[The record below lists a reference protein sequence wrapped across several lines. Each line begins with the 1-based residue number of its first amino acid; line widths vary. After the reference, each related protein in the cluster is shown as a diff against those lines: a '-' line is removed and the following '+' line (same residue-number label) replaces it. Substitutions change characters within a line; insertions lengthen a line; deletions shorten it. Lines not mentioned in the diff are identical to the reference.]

1 MLIDEKQAAR
11 RLIQAQERFLPA
23 IEEKRLT
30 PMMPEDL
37 MQAIGYTDGSEM
49 FEQDLALLLAHGSL
63 VKTRKNKIG
72 LPAHLGL
79 VPGRIQGNARGFAFL
94 VPDDREREMDVFLP
108 SGALMGALHG
118 DRVLVR
124 VTGHSRRNGKESR
137 EGEVARVL
145 VRANPRIVG
154 RFDRP
159 QESAFVVP
167 DDVRISKH
175 IHIPHRHTHNAKP
188 GDKVVVEV
196 TMWPD
201 DARVPDGRVIEII
214 GHVDQPGTDVRS
226 IIRMF
231 DLPEEF
237 PAGVKA
243 AAKRVPQQVGEED
256 LKGREDFRDE
266 MIFTIDGEDAKDFDD
281 AVSIQALDPGTYRL
295 GVYIADVS
303 HYVKENAALDKEALE
318 RGTSVY
324 LVDRVI
330 PMLPFELSNG
340 ICSLN
345 EGVDRLVLAC
355 IADIGADGQIL
366 SYRLSEGVI
375 RSKHRMTYN
384 KVYAIM
390 QNDPE
395 LCKQYVDIV
404 PHVRHMQ
411 QLMKILQHKRVAR
424 GAVDFDVPEAE
435 IILDE
440 KGVAIDIEKRE
451 RNDAHRMIEEFM
463 LAANEMVA
471 GYLKKKKSPALFRV
485 HESPDAEKMQ
495 DFSMFVGA
503 QGFRLREPITPK
515 VLQDLLRQVKGHAE
529 EGIISR
535 LMLRS
540 MMKARYSEQDLGHF
554 GLAARDYCHF
564 TSPIRR
570 YPDLVVH
577 RLVRQNLRGQMNK
590 ARRERWIKRLP
601 DIAEQTSLCERKAM
615 DAERAADDRKKAE
628 YMLSHIG
635 EEFEGTVSGVS
646 GYGFYVEL
654 PNTIEGL
661 VHISTLDDDYYVY
674 DEAHYR
680 LIGQHTHRVFRLGDK
695 VRVRASKADIES
707 HNVDFVLAEKEE

>member
-1 MLIDEKQAAR
+1 
-11 RLIQAQERFLPA
+11 
-23 IEEKRLT
+23 
-30 PMMPEDL
+30 
-37 MQAIGYTDGSEM
+37 MQTIGYEGTGEE
-49 FEQDLALLLAHGSL
+49 FEQDLSLLLAHGSV

-72 LPAHLGL
+72 LPNHLGL
-79 VPGRIQGNARGFAFL
+79 VVGRIQGNARGFAFL
-94 VPDDREREMDVFLP
+94 VPDNREQEMDVFLP
-108 SGALMGALHG
+108 SGALLGALHG

-137 EGEVARVL
+137 EGEVTRVL
-145 VRANPRIVG
+145 VRANNRIVG

-175 IHIPHRHTHNAKP
+175 IHIPHRHTKNAKV

-196 TMWPD
+196 TMWPS
-201 DARVPDGRVIEII
+201 DARVPDGRVIEVI
-214 GHVDQPGTDVRS
+214 GHMDDPGTDVRS
-226 IIRMF
+226 IVRMF
-231 DLPEEF
+231 NLPEEF
-237 PAGVKA
+237 PPGVKG
-243 AAKRVPQQVGEED
+243 AAKRVPQQVTEEE
-256 LKGREDFRDE
+256 LKGREDLRDK
-266 MIFTIDGEDAKDFDD
+266 MIFTVDGEDAKDFDD
-281 AVSIQALDPGTYRL
+281 AVSIEALDNGAYRL

-303 HYVKENAALDKEALE
+303 YYVKENGALDKEALE

-345 EGVDRLVLAC
+345 EGVDRMVLAC
-355 IADIGADGQIL
+355 TADIGTDGQIL
-366 SYRLSEGVI
+366 DYRLSEAVI
-375 RSKHRMTYN
+375 HSKHRMTYS

-390 QNDPE
+390 QKDE
-395 LCKQYVDIV
+395 QLCREYVDLV
-404 PHVRHMQ
+404 PHVRHMHK
-411 QLMKILQHKRVAR
+411 LMQILHQKRVAR
-424 GAVDFDVPEAE
+424 GAVGFDVPEAE

-440 KGVAIDIEKRE
+440 KGKAIDIERRE

-463 LAANEMVA
+463 LTANEIVA
-471 GYLKKKKSPALFRV
+471 GYLKKKKQPALFRV
-485 HESPDAEKMQ
+485 HEAPDADKIQ
-495 DFSMFVGA
+495 DFSQFVGA
-503 QGFRLREPITPK
+503 LGFRLAEPVTPK
-515 VLQDLLRQVKGHAE
+515 ALQELLGKAKGHAE
-529 EGIISR
+529 EGIVSR

-577 RLVRQNLRGQMNK
+577 RLVRQSLRGQLTK
-590 ARRERWIKRLP
+590 VRQEKWIKRLP

-628 YMLSHIG
+628 YMLNHIG
-635 EEFEGTVSGVS
+635 EEFDGTVSGVS

-654 PNTIEGL
+654 PSTIEGL

-680 LIGQHTHRVFRLGDK
+680 LIGQNTHRIFRLGDK

-707 HNVDFVLAEKEE
+707 RNVDFVLAEKEEH

>member
-1 MLIDEKQAAR
+1 
-11 RLIQAQERFLPA
+11 
-23 IEEKRLT
+23 
-30 PMMPEDL
+30 
-37 MQAIGYTDGSEM
+37 MQTIGYEGTAEE
-49 FEQDLALLLAHGSL
+49 FEQDLSLLLAHGSV

-72 LPAHLGL
+72 LPNHLGL
-79 VPGRIQGNARGFAFL
+79 VVGRIQGNARGFAFL
-94 VPDDREREMDVFLP
+94 VPDNREQEMDVFLP
-108 SGALMGALHG
+108 SGALLGALHG

-137 EGEVARVL
+137 EGEVTRVL
-145 VRANPRIVG
+145 VRANNRIVG

-175 IHIPHRHTHNAKP
+175 IHIPHRHTKNAKV

-196 TMWPD
+196 TMWPS
-201 DARVPDGRVIEII
+201 DARVPDGRVIEVI
-214 GHVDQPGTDVRS
+214 GHMDDPGTDVRS
-226 IIRMF
+226 IVRMF
-231 DLPEEF
+231 NLPEEF
-237 PAGVKA
+237 PPGVKG
-243 AAKRVPQQVGEED
+243 AAKRVPQQVTEEE
-256 LKGREDFRDE
+256 LKGREDLRDK
-266 MIFTIDGEDAKDFDD
+266 MIFTVDGEDAKDFDD
-281 AVSIQALDPGTYRL
+281 AVSIEALDNGVYRL

-303 HYVKENAALDKEALE
+303 YYVKENGALDKEALE

-345 EGVDRLVLAC
+345 EGVDRMVLAC
-355 IADIGADGQIL
+355 TADIGTDGQIL
-366 SYRLSEGVI
+366 DYRLSEAVI
-375 RSKHRMTYN
+375 HSKHRMTYN

-390 QNDPE
+390 QKDE
-395 LCKQYVDIV
+395 QLCREYVDLV
-404 PHVRHMQ
+404 PHVRHMHK
-411 QLMKILQHKRVAR
+411 LMQILHQKRVAR

-440 KGVAIDIEKRE
+440 KGKAIDIERRE

-463 LAANEMVA
+463 LTANEIVA
-471 GYLKKKKSPALFRV
+471 GYLKKKKQPALFRV
-485 HESPDAEKMQ
+485 HEAPDADKIQ
-495 DFSMFVGA
+495 DFSQFVGA
-503 QGFRLREPITPK
+503 LGFRLAEPVTPK
-515 VLQDLLRQVKGHAE
+515 ALQELLGKAKGHAE
-529 EGIISR
+529 EGIVSR

-577 RLVRQNLRGQMNK
+577 RLVRQSLRGQLTK
-590 ARRERWIKRLP
+590 VRQEKWIKRLP

-628 YMLSHIG
+628 YMLNHIG
-635 EEFEGTVSGVS
+635 EEFDGTVSGVS

-654 PNTIEGL
+654 PSTIEGL

-680 LIGQHTHRVFRLGDK
+680 LIGQNTHRIFRLGDK

-707 HNVDFVLAEKEE
+707 RNVDFVLAEKEEH

>member
-1 MLIDEKQAAR
+1 
-11 RLIQAQERFLPA
+11 
-23 IEEKRLT
+23 
-30 PMMPEDL
+30 
-37 MQAIGYTDGSEM
+37 MQTIGYEGSAEE
-49 FEQDLALLLAHGSL
+49 FEQDLSLLLAHGSV

-72 LPAHLGL
+72 LPNHLGL
-79 VPGRIQGNARGFAFL
+79 VVGRIQGNARGFAFL
-94 VPDDREREMDVFLP
+94 VPDNREQEMDVFLP
-108 SGALMGALHG
+108 SGALLGALHG

-137 EGEVARVL
+137 EGEVTRVL
-145 VRANPRIVG
+145 VRANNRIVG

-175 IHIPHRHTHNAKP
+175 IHIPHRHTKNAKV

-196 TMWPD
+196 TMWPS
-201 DARVPDGRVIEII
+201 DARVPDGRVIEVI
-214 GHVDQPGTDVRS
+214 GHMDDPGTDVRS
-226 IIRMF
+226 IVRMF
-231 DLPEEF
+231 NLPEEF
-237 PAGVKA
+237 PPGVKG
-243 AAKRVPQQVGEED
+243 AAKRVPQQVTEEE
-256 LKGREDFRDE
+256 LKGREDLRDK
-266 MIFTIDGEDAKDFDD
+266 MIFTVDGEDAKDFDD
-281 AVSIQALDPGTYRL
+281 AVSIEALDNGAYRL

-303 HYVKENAALDKEALE
+303 YYVKENGALDKEALE

-345 EGVDRLVLAC
+345 EGVDRMVLAC
-355 IADIGADGQIL
+355 TADIGTDGQIL
-366 SYRLSEGVI
+366 DYRLSEAVI
-375 RSKHRMTYN
+375 HSKHRMTYN
-384 KVYAIM
+384 QVYAIM
-390 QNDPE
+390 QKDE
-395 LCKQYVDIV
+395 QLCREYVDLV
-404 PHVRHMQ
+404 PHVRHMHK
-411 QLMKILQHKRVAR
+411 LMQILHQKRVAR

-440 KGVAIDIEKRE
+440 KGKAVDIERRE

-463 LAANEMVA
+463 LTANEIVA
-471 GYLKKKKSPALFRV
+471 GYLKKKKQPALFRV
-485 HESPDAEKMQ
+485 HEAPDADKIQ
-495 DFSMFVGA
+495 DFSQFVGA
-503 QGFRLREPITPK
+503 LGFRLAEPVTPK
-515 VLQDLLRQVKGHAE
+515 ALQELLGKAKGHAE
-529 EGIISR
+529 EGIVSR

-577 RLVRQNLRGQMNK
+577 RLVRQSLRGQLTK
-590 ARRERWIKRLP
+590 VRQEKWIKRLP

-628 YMLSHIG
+628 YMLNHIG
-635 EEFEGTVSGVS
+635 EEFDGTVSGVS

-654 PNTIEGL
+654 PSTIEGL

-680 LIGQHTHRVFRLGDK
+680 LIGQNTHRIFRLGDK

-707 HNVDFVLAEKEE
+707 RNVDFVLAEKEEH

>member
-1 MLIDEKQAAR
+1 
-11 RLIQAQERFLPA
+11 
-23 IEEKRLT
+23 
-30 PMMPEDL
+30 
-37 MQAIGYTDGSEM
+37 MQTIGYEGTAEE
-49 FEQDLALLLAHGSL
+49 FEQDLSLLLAHGSV

-72 LPAHLGL
+72 LPNHLGL
-79 VPGRIQGNARGFAFL
+79 VVGRIQGNARGFAFL
-94 VPDDREREMDVFLP
+94 VPDNREQEMDVFLP
-108 SGALMGALHG
+108 SGALLGALHG

-137 EGEVARVL
+137 EGEVTRVL
-145 VRANPRIVG
+145 VRANNRIVG

-175 IHIPHRHTHNAKP
+175 IHIPHRHTKNAKV

-196 TMWPD
+196 TMWPS
-201 DARVPDGRVIEII
+201 DARVPDGRVIEVI
-214 GHVDQPGTDVRS
+214 GHMDDPGTDVRS
-226 IIRMF
+226 IVRMF
-231 DLPEEF
+231 NLPEEF
-237 PAGVKA
+237 PPGVKG
-243 AAKRVPQQVGEED
+243 AAKRVPQQVTEEE
-256 LKGREDFRDE
+256 LKGREDLRDK
-266 MIFTIDGEDAKDFDD
+266 MIFTVDGEDAKDFDD
-281 AVSIQALDPGTYRL
+281 AVSIEALDKGVYRL

-303 HYVKENAALDKEALE
+303 YYVKENGALDKEALE

-345 EGVDRLVLAC
+345 EGVDRMVLAC
-355 IADIGADGQIL
+355 TADIGTDGQIL
-366 SYRLSEGVI
+366 DYRLSEAVI
-375 RSKHRMTYN
+375 HSKHRMTYN

-390 QNDPE
+390 QKDE
-395 LCKQYVDIV
+395 QLCREYVDLV
-404 PHVRHMQ
+404 PHVRHMHK
-411 QLMKILQHKRVAR
+411 LMQILHQKRVAR

-440 KGVAIDIEKRE
+440 KGKAIDIERRE

-463 LAANEMVA
+463 LTANEIVA
-471 GYLKKKKSPALFRV
+471 GYLKKKKQPALFRV
-485 HESPDAEKMQ
+485 HEAPDADKIQ
-495 DFSMFVGA
+495 DFSQFVGA
-503 QGFRLREPITPK
+503 LGFRLAEPVTPK
-515 VLQDLLRQVKGHAE
+515 ALQELLGKAKGHAE
-529 EGIISR
+529 EGIVSR

-577 RLVRQNLRGQMNK
+577 RLVRQSLRGQLTK
-590 ARRERWIKRLP
+590 VRQEKWIKRLP

-628 YMLSHIG
+628 YMLNHIG
-635 EEFEGTVSGVS
+635 EEFDGTVSGVS

-654 PNTIEGL
+654 PSTIEGL

-680 LIGQHTHRVFRLGDK
+680 LIGQNTHRIFRLGDK

-707 HNVDFVLAEKEE
+707 RNVDFVLAEKEEH